1 MFTLLLDQFSREQV
15 RFTNFLWFCFFVAP
29 DKEMNI
35 KYDKDGLPVSDY
47 YKKENIPVG
56 DKMKAVVN
64 QKYYTAGAI
73 IFMIVVLV
81 CMYLILN

>member
-1 MFTLLLDQFSREQV
+1 
-15 RFTNFLWFCFFVAP
+15 
-29 DKEMNI
+29 MNI
-35 KYDKDGLPVSDY
+35 KYDKDGLPVREH
-47 YKKENIPVG
+47 YKRENIPVG

-64 QKYYTAGAI
+64 QKYYTAASI

>member
-1 MFTLLLDQFSREQV
+1 M
-15 RFTNFLWFCFFVAP
+15 
-29 DKEMNI
+29 
-35 KYDKDGLPVSDY
+35 KYDKDGLPVREY
-47 YKKENIPVG
+47 YNKENIPVE

>member
-1 MFTLLLDQFSREQV
+1 
-15 RFTNFLWFCFFVAP
+15 
-29 DKEMNI
+29 MNM
-35 KYDKDGLPVSDY
+35 KYDKDGLPVREY
-47 YKKENIPVG
+47 YNKENIPVE